1 MDLVPNIF
9 LILLNIVTVLVFFE
23 LPDPILYN
31 TVILE
36 KEYDYIVVGAGSAG
50 CVLANR
56 LSAGGKATVLLLE
69 AGGLEDAAARVPFF
83 SVVLQ
88 GTKVDWDYTSEP
100 QTNASLSV
108 DDRINRIPR
117 GKIFGGSSSINH
129 MIYSRGNPKDYDR
142 WESEFGAEGWGFD
155 AVLPDFKAIETSYLG
170 VDNGYHGESGE
181 VPVSYPTSHTKSTDV
196 FLEAGR
202 ELGYSNNDYN
212 GPNQTSFSLV
222 QNNIKNGERWS
233 SSRSF
238 INTTVRKRA
247 NLDVALFSHVT
258 KVLFEGKTAVGVE
271 YKRYLT
277 THTVRAKKEVILSAG
292 AIATPQ
298 LLMLS
303 GIGPQ
308 EHLESFGI
316 DVIADLPVGEKLF
329 DHVTVNGI
337 AATTE
342 ENIEL
347 NYYDPSTI
355 PEYALSRTG
364 PLTHAYGVEGVA
376 FLSTPGS
383 DPTLPDIQFLFVTLN
398 PTTIEAGYVAG
409 LIGISQIYDTYYKP
423 KRGQN
428 VLMIVPVLL
437 HPSSSGYIRL
447 KSTDAEEYPII
458 QPQFFSESSDV
469 DTMVDG
475 AKIALKTLRTEAM
488 KRANAT
494 VWDIPLPACESSGP
508 LWSDSYLR
516 CFVRQ
521 TSMSGWHPC
530 CTAPMGTHPQAVLDA
545 RLRVLG
551 GVENLRVVDASSMPY
566 LPSGNLNFPTMMMGH
581 KAAAMII
588 EDNQQ

>member
-1 MDLVPNIF
+1 
-9 LILLNIVTVLVFFE
+9 
-23 LPDPILYN
+23 
-31 TVILE
+31 
-36 KEYDYIVVGAGSAG
+36 
-50 CVLANR
+50 
-56 LSAGGKATVLLLE
+56 
-69 AGGLEDAAARVPFF
+69 
-83 SVVLQ
+83 
-88 GTKVDWDYTSEP
+88 
-100 QTNASLSV
+100 
-108 DDRINRIPR
+108 
-117 GKIFGGSSSINH
+117 

-212 GPNQTSFSLV
+212 GPNQT
-222 QNNIKNGERWS
+222 N
-233 SSRSF
+233 
-238 INTTVRKRA
+238 
-247 NLDVALFSHVT
+247 
-258 KVLFEGKTAVGVE
+258 
-271 YKRYLT
+271 
-277 THTVRAKKEVILSAG
+277 
-292 AIATPQ
+292 
-298 LLMLS
+298 
-303 GIGPQ
+303 
-308 EHLESFGI
+308 
-316 DVIADLPVGEKLF
+316 VIADLPVGEKLF

-475 AKIALKTLRTEAM
+475 
-488 KRANAT
+488 
-494 VWDIPLPACESSGP
+494 
-508 LWSDSYLR
+508 
-516 CFVRQ
+516 
-521 TSMSGWHPC
+521 
-530 CTAPMGTHPQAVLDA
+530 
-545 RLRVLG
+545 
-551 GVENLRVVDASSMPY
+551 
-566 LPSGNLNFPTMMMGH
+566 NLNFPTMMMGH